1 MDQNA
6 TNIKAKQ
13 NATWHRM
20 VQGNKTEPRTFMTQ
34 PNQPTTFSLIFSLKS
49 KRNCQKVPSLSL
61 RVHRT
66 PFTGS
71 HATFHAGTS
80 HVPHY
85 FHLVLFPYNP
95 ATHVFSTTFVGPT
108 IITLFFLERPEII
121 EENNNQR
128 DCWILLVP
136 TWRYL
141 VGTIT
146 WRFYY
151 SYPFSFLT
159 N

>member
-1 MDQNA
+1 
-6 TNIKAKQ
+6 
-13 NATWHRM
+13 M
-20 VQGNKTEPRTFMTQ
+20 VQGKLNVSHHFMTQ
-34 PNQPTTFSLIFSLKS
+34 PTKPTNNIFIFSLIFSLK
-49 KRNCQKVPSLSL
+49 KQKKLPKSPFPLFSL

-80 HVPHY
+80 HVPYY

-95 ATHVFSTTFVGPT
+95 ATHVFSSTFVGPT
-108 IITLFFLERPEII
+108 IITLFFLQRPGII

-128 DCWILLVP
+128 NCWILLIP

-146 WRFYY
+146 WRFY
-151 SYPFSFLT
+151 SFF
-159 N
+159 